1 MINNHIILNP
11 GQEKIVTAAVKFLN
25 SDGAQVFEYAGAA
38 GT

>member
-25 SDGAQVFEYAGAA
+25 SDGAQEFQIDGAA